1 MRRFG
6 IMMSSIIIMIS
17 VLFLSISFSIKDN
30 FISNL
35 QTDIVD
41 EKVTDE
47 VISLIENNLNN
58 LTNDEKDLIRKEIKD
73 NKNTSKI
80 VNKYFN
86 NMIDDISND
95 KEEYNVPDVKEEISL
110 VTDSCLEILESSR
123 GKEIPEEIKDDIK
136 TKFTNDENINNVYK
150 NSINSLKSGENESLG
165 EVVSLYNFVTDKNVK
180 IGFCLTSLFFILLM
194 LILSKPKY
202 SFLFNIG
209 ITALLPGLGILF
221 GIVPVLENFTKSFS
235 EKIDIS
241 SFTNNLSDISHY
253 LILIPIILICLY
265 FIIKLIFKNK
275 KS

>member
-123 GKEIPEEIKDDIK
+123 GKEIPEEIKNDIK
-136 TKFTNDENINNVYK
+136 IKFTNDENINNVYK

-180 IGFCLTSLFFILLM
+180 IGFCLTAVFFILLM

-221 GIVPVLENFTKSFS
+221 GIVPVLEDFTKSFS

-265 FIIKLIFKNK
+265 FIIKLILKNK

>member
-41 EKVTDE
+41 EKVADE

-86 NMIDDISND
+86 NMIDDISNE

-123 GKEIPEEIKDDIK
+123 GKEIPEEIKNDIK
-136 TKFTNDENINNVYK
+136 TKFTNDKNINNIYK

-221 GIVPVLENFTKSFS
+221 GIVPVLEDFTKSFS
-235 EKIDIS
+235 DKIDIS

-265 FIIKLIFKNK
+265 FIIKLILKNK

>member
-80 VNKYFN
+80 VNRYFN

-123 GKEIPEEIKDDIK
+123 GKEIPEEIKNDIK
-136 TKFTNDENINNVYK
+136 IKFTNDENINNVYK

-180 IGFCLTSLFFILLM
+180 IGFCLTALFFILLM

>member
-123 GKEIPEEIKDDIK
+123 GKEIPEEIKNDIK
-136 TKFTNDENINNVYK
+136 IKFTNDENINNVYK

-180 IGFCLTSLFFILLM
+180 IGFCLTALFFILLM